1 MSRQKHDITAGG
13 DKDCEIDILGGND
26 IIKGGCAR
34 QAIRKCKMQ
43 FLNKNLYG
51 ARTVSYTHLDV
62 YKRQVQDYQHA
73 QGQRLRYHLY
83 FT

>member
-13 DKDCEIDILGGND
+13 GKDCEIDILGGND

-34 QAIRKCKMQ
+34 QAMRKCKMQ

-51 ARTVSYTHLDV
+51 ARKNETSN
-62 YKRQVQDYQHA
+62 KE
-73 QGQRLRYHLY
+73 LR
-83 FT
+83 TIEKGVGVV